1 MMEEMDMVPRLQK
14 LEGEHMLL
22 NQELKQMNKTLSKIE
37 TAIEKQNE
45 ISTDIRMLRQEF
57 KSHTELELESV
68 KRQTERIAQIEKN
81 LSKVVWI
88 VLTAIIGIA
97 IDVMLKGHV

>member
-45 ISTDIRMLRQEF
+45 ISSDIRLLRQEF

-68 KRQTERIAQIEKN
+68 KRQTERISQIEKN

>member
-1 MMEEMDMVPRLQK
+1 MMEEMDMVPRIQK

-22 NQELKQMNKTLSKIE
+22 SQELKQMNKTLSKIE

-57 KSHTELELESV
+57 KSHIELELESV
-68 KRQTERIAQIEKN
+68 KRQTERIVHIERN
-81 LSKVVWI
+81 LGKIAWL
-88 VLTAIIGIA
+88 VLTTVIAVA